1 METVDD
7 LIKSGNFFEIE
18 IGLESSRSL
27 RGDESFSKI
36 HGAGLYQVVGD
47 ECEVILRGGRR
58 MTGNSSNSGQQPPM
72 AQISLKRSAKKKAAS
87 EKKEAIGFLSHCA

>member
-47 ECEVILRGGRR
+47 ECEVILRGG
-58 MTGNSSNSGQQPPM
+58 GAQNDGQQ
-72 AQISLKRSAKKKAAS
+72 Q
-87 EKKEAIGFLSHCA
+87 